1 MASRYAAILKQRLD
15 FYVSF
20 THEVNSILKKL
31 GLKWEA
37 VLPSHISDG
46 CMLIMRGCPQ
56 ISETGMLLSVAFN
69 RYTELGEPMWK
80 VASDSIGRFL
90 RDRVTETAFRDM
102 GIISPDMVVPTLV
115 NAKRNQAL
123 LEETPHELYGAGE
136 IAIVLRGIYHSSD
149 SLLEDMRLN
158 LKVTADLLSE
168 FGMDFNALYQR
179 SLENPENQRA
189 IQMDPFE
196 TEPDRRNIFIMTT
209 ESFYWGE
216 SAMLY
221 KDKVHELADK
231 LGGDLILFPNSI
243 NQCLALPKENREG
256 KKWIQETLYDSKKNG
271 YQQRDKDLSD
281 FIYTY
286 SQKMD
291 EIQKTSQ
298 RVRQK
303 PKPQMNKRQGR

>member
-136 IAIVLRGIYHSSD
+136 IAIVLRVIYHSSD

-256 KKWIQETLYDSKKNG
+256 KK
-271 YQQRDKDLSD
+271 
-281 FIYTY
+281 
-286 SQKMD
+286 
-291 EIQKTSQ
+291 
-298 RVRQK
+298 
-303 PKPQMNKRQGR
+303 